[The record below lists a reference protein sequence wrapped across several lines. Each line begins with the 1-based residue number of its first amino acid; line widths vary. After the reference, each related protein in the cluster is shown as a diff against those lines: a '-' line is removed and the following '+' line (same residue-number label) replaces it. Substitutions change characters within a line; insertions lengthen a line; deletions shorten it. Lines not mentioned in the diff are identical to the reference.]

1 MTSARRLLFCS
12 RSFYLDDSNG
22 AAVAHRT
29 LARSLVAWG
38 TPVEALS
45 GVVIDGGGGADPAE
59 VLATRG
65 IAFLGIGGDS
75 WAIGAGGID
84 ASDPANLRASVG
96 GVPLTV
102 SRRPLRRLAHPDPF
116 EVAELLRLF
125 EATRRRFRPDVL
137 VTSTRDAPAPS
148 PASRGS

>member
-1 MTSARRLLFCS
+1 MTSSRRLLFCS

-29 LARSLVAWG
+29 LAERLIAWG

-65 IAFLGIGGDS
+65 IACQG
-75 WAIGAGGID
+75 IGAGERGSD
-84 ASDPANLRASVG
+84 LVLGFSATDPAGRG
-96 GVPLTV
+96 
-102 SRRPLRRLAHPDPF
+102 RCLRRN
-116 EVAELLRLF
+116 R
-125 EATRRRFRPDVL
+125 
-137 VTSTRDAPAPS
+137 
-148 PASRGS
+148 

>member
-1 MTSARRLLFCS
+1 MAVRARCLDRPAHHGGVHALRIIPEFAGRRMTSARRLLFCS

-29 LARSLVAWG
+29 LAGSLAAWG

-65 IAFLGIGGDS
+65 IAFQGIGGDS
-75 WAIGAGGID
+75 
-84 ASDPANLRASVG
+84 
-96 GVPLTV
+96 
-102 SRRPLRRLAHPDPF
+102 
-116 EVAELLRLF
+116 
-125 EATRRRFRPDVL
+125 
-137 VTSTRDAPAPS
+137 
-148 PASRGS
+148 